1 MKAVLSVLTLV
12 LASVM
17 VHAQDNTWQEKLET
31 AIPEGIKLLEAKNY
45 IAFIK
50 AFIEPSYL
58 NVNSEKEALDDL
70 AKKFAEKKGPQL
82 LLVLKNIQG
91 RTPTLEEDNTKAT
104 YEVNVEG
111 AAKKTITFR
120 KHGKTWHIAN

>member
-31 AIPEGIKLLEAKNY
+31 AIPEGIKLLEAKEY
-45 IAFIK
+45 VKFLK
-50 AFIEPSYL
+50 AFVEPPHL
-58 NVNSEKEALDDL
+58 QKLSEQGSVED
-70 AKKFAEKKGPQL
+70 FAENFGKTKGPQL
-82 LLVLKNIQG
+82 LKVLQNIKG
-91 RTPTLEEDNTKAT
+91 RTPTLEEEGTKAT
-104 YEVNVEG
+104 YEVSVEG
-111 AAKKTITFR
+111 VSKKTITFR